1 MTNYSRRTVLKF
13 AAAGAASSLF
23 APSMLMAQGNSWP
36 ERPLSM
42 VVPFA
47 TGGYND
53 RLARAFTPFLQE
65 ELGQPISIANR
76 PGAGTM
82 LGNSFFL
89 QQPNDGYTLQ
99 CNSVAPYIPLTILLQ
114 DAQYKAEDFQM
125 INLPS
130 RDFTLAASPADTDLE
145 SFEEV
150 ISRLREDPHSL
161 SLGVQPASADYL
173 NLVLV
178 MTAAGIDVSELRL
191 VTYDGGGPAR
201 NAAAG
206 GHVDV
211 SFVGGEGFL
220 PLLDRIKPMM
230 VFANDRVD
238 EYPDTITSGELSETI
253 GEEIESVE
261 GSQRGWVVSTAFKNE
276 HPDRYE
282 ILVDAI
288 ERTSKN
294 PECIETLENQ
304 QLATTWYGPEQ
315 SQADYLA
322 NFESIE
328 RHIDL
333 LREV

>member
-13 AAAGAASSLF
+13 AAAGAASTVL
-23 APSMLMAQGNSWP
+23 APSMLMAQSNGWP
-36 ERPLSM
+36 ERPLNM

-53 RLARAFTPFLQE
+53 RLARAFIPFLQE
-65 ELGQPISIANR
+65 ELGQPLSVANR
-76 PGAGTM
+76 PGAGTQ
-82 LGNSFFL
+82 LGNTYFL

-114 DAQYKAEDFQM
+114 DAPYSADDFQM

-130 RDFTLAASPADTDLE
+130 RDFTLAAAPGDSDLE
-145 SFEEV
+145 NMEEV
-150 ISRLREDPHSL
+150 ISRLREDPRSL

-173 NLVLV
+173 NLML
-178 MTAAGIDVSELRL
+178 MLNAAGIDSSAIRL

-211 SFVGGEGFL
+211 AFVGGEGFL
-220 PLLDRIKPMM
+220 PLADRIKPLMA
-230 VFANDRVD
+230 FSQDRVD
-238 EYPDTITSGELSETI
+238 VFPDTMSSGELSESI
-253 GEEIESVE
+253 SEEVESVE
-261 GSQRGWVVSTAFKNE
+261 GSQRGWVVSRAFVDE

-288 ERTSKN
+288 ERATKN
-294 PECIETLENQ
+294 PECIEALEEQ

-315 SQADYLA
+315 SQEDYLA
-322 NFESIE
+322 NFESLE

-333 LREV
+333 LRES

>member
-13 AAAGAASSLF
+13 AAAGAASTVLT
-23 APSMLMAQGNSWP
+23 PTMLMAQGNGWP
-36 ERPLSM
+36 ERPLNM

-53 RLARAFTPFLQE
+53 RLARAFIPFLQE
-65 ELGQPISIANR
+65 ELGQPLSVANR
-76 PGAGTM
+76 PGAGTQ
-82 LGNSFFL
+82 LGNTYFL
-89 QQPNDGYTLQ
+89 QQPNDGYTLK

-114 DAQYKAEDFQM
+114 DAPYSAEDFQM

-130 RDFTLAASPADTDLE
+130 RDFTLAAAPGDTDLE
-145 SFEEV
+145 SMEEV
-150 ISRLREDPHSL
+150 ISRLRQDPRSL

-173 NLVLV
+173 NLML
-178 MTAAGIDVSELRL
+178 MLDAAGIDSSEIRL

-211 SFVGGEGFL
+211 AFVGGEGFL
-220 PLLDRIKPMM
+220 PLIDRIKPLMA
-230 VFANDRVD
+230 FSDNRVD
-238 EYPDTITSGELSETI
+238 VYPDTMSSGELSESI
-253 GEEIESVE
+253 GEEVESVE
-261 GSQRGWVVSTAFKNE
+261 GSQRGWVVSKAFVDE

-288 ERTSKN
+288 ERATKN
-294 PECIETLENQ
+294 PECIEALEEQ

-315 SQADYLA
+315 SQEDYLA
-322 NFESIE
+322 NFESLE

-333 LREV
+333 LRES